1 MGHSSY
7 TKRVIRMTDKIKLAL
22 GGYGRMN
29 KIAANTFSDDPDITV
44 VVAVDPTFTEHF
56 VYPFETFHPDVLN
69 TDKFPEVDVWLDFS
83 TADAALENIPK
94 VVARRIKPVIATTG
108 IKGDKAEY
116 LRKVIE
122 DSKTP
127 SLWEANYSLEMFVMK
142 HLVREAARLLPPEYD
157 IEVSERHHR
166 RKKDGPSGSLLNILV
181 KAIREFRDVS
191 VVYREETKDHLRTP
205 EELGVSYQRAG
216 DNPGRHEVVYAG
228 NKEELIIIHQAFDP
242 SVFID
247 GAREGI
253 LYIHKQDK
261 PGIYGFKDVL
271 GLK

>member
-1 MGHSSY
+1 
-7 TKRVIRMTDKIKLAL
+7 MTDKIRLAL

-29 KIAANTFSDDPDITV
+29 KLAADIFSDDPDITV

-108 IKGDKAEY
+108 IKGDNEKY
-116 LRKVIE
+116 LREAIE
-122 DSKTP
+122 ESRVP
-127 SLWEANYSLEMFVMK
+127 CLWEANYSLGMFVMK
-142 HLVREAARLLPPEYD
+142 HLVKEASRLLPPEYD
-157 IEVSERHHR
+157 TEISERHHR

-181 KAIREFRDVS
+181 KTIQDFRNLRVT
-191 VVYREETKDHLRTP
+191 YREETKDHLREPT
-205 EELGVSYQRAG
+205 ELGTSYQRAG
-216 DNPGRHEVVYAG
+216 DNPGRHEVVYGG
-228 NKEELIIIHQAFDP
+228 NKEELSIIHQAFDP
-242 SVFID
+242 IVFIN
-247 GAREGI
+247 GARAGI
-253 LYIHKQDK
+253 LYIHGQDK

-271 GLK
+271 G